1 MFQHTRVEIILP
13 SFSSHKSIVKS
24 DKFCKKLNLC
34 QEVTALTSE
43 FHLGNCEAWRE
54 TVTKLKDP
62 ETKLKLR
69 ISLKRYFKLQRTL
82 DKGFQ
87 DEEVFSCK
95 EDLKTI
101 QRGVVIIFYFQRI
114 APTGS
119 ASRLK
124 NEYNLV

>member
-1 MFQHTRVEIILP
+1 MLETRLFSNQSIILP

-62 ETKLKLR
+62 ETK
-69 ISLKRYFKLQRTL
+69 I
-82 DKGFQ
+82 FQ
-87 DEEVFSCK
+87 
-95 EDLKTI
+95 
-101 QRGVVIIFYFQRI
+101 
-114 APTGS
+114 A
-119 ASRLK
+119 AK
-124 NEYNLV
+124 NS

>member
-1 MFQHTRVEIILP
+1 MLETRLFSNQSIILP

-62 ETKLKLR
+62 ETK
-69 ISLKRYFKLQRTL
+69 RYFKLQRTL

-101 QRGVVIIFYFQRI
+101 QRYGD
-114 APTGS
+114 
-119 ASRLK
+119 
-124 NEYNLV
+124 

>member
-1 MFQHTRVEIILP
+1 MLETRLFSNQSIILP

-69 ISLKRYFKLQRTL
+69 ISLKGSLVSR
-82 DKGFQ
+82 DIS
-87 DEEVFSCK
+87 SCK
-95 EDLKTI
+95 ELLTKGFKMKKCLAAKKI
-101 QRGVVIIFYFQRI
+101 
-114 APTGS
+114 
-119 ASRLK
+119 
-124 NEYNLV
+124 